1 MNLVA
6 VYTQPDRPSGR
17 GRRLSPGPV
26 KQVAV
31 EHGVPVIQPETF
43 RDDAA
48 YREFKAFAPDIMVVA
63 AFGQILP
70 ARILDV
76 PVHGCVNVH
85 ASLLPRWRGAAPV
98 ARAIE
103 AGDETSGVSIMQMDV
118 GMDTGAVIVKC
129 KISVDRDDS
138 AGTLMEKLADLGS
151 GVLADCL
158 DDYISGKLVP
168 VPQDET
174 LATYAPKLT
183 KAEALIDWSM
193 DASAIRNKIRA
204 LNPWPVAHTYH
215 RGNRIRVIEAEI
227 IGQAESGPRLEQGCI
242 EAVERNGIVVECGY
256 GMLRLTML
264 QKDHGRPLAA
274 RDFLNG
280 YSVAPG
286 DRLESPLR

>member
-118 GMDTGAVIVKC
+118 GNCADAHLLAWLLAVV
-129 KISVDRDDS
+129 
-138 AGTLMEKLADLGS
+138 A
-151 GVLADCL
+151 
-158 DDYISGKLVP
+158 
-168 VPQDET
+168 
-174 LATYAPKLT
+174 
-183 KAEALIDWSM
+183 
-193 DASAIRNKIRA
+193 RA
-204 LNPWPVAHTYH
+204 
-215 RGNRIRVIEAEI
+215 
-227 IGQAESGPRLEQGCI
+227 
-242 EAVERNGIVVECGY
+242 
-256 GMLRLTML
+256 
-264 QKDHGRPLAA
+264 
-274 RDFLNG
+274 
-280 YSVAPG
+280 
-286 DRLESPLR
+286 